1 MAHAPPPPIRDDA
14 DDGTPRGDAAP
25 HGHPHHRGGR
35 IARWIAGVLLLLI
48 VGAVG
53 LVLVLTNTDW
63 GREQL
68 RQRVVAA
75 LAGTV
80 HGRFQ
85 VGRISGN
92 LLKGITLHDVAIA
105 DSSGAPFF
113 RVDSMST
120 RYGLRSFFSKKIEL
134 SDVSL
139 FRPVVVLDR
148 RPGQPW
154 NWERIFPRDTTKVDT
169 ATGPGWGDWLIFR
182 QVRMV
187 DGRVTVRV
195 PWAPADSLTPAQRDS
210 AIRVALDTT
219 SRANIERVPGGFQNV
234 QEYREMYARLP
245 LVRLAHPDFPARRI
259 EADSLRLVAL
269 PFRPPAAVVRQARGA
284 FEMTGDSLWFRN
296 VEALLPASRATL
308 TGRYD
313 LNTGDLRI
321 GGRANPVALA
331 DVRVGLPTLP
341 EGTLTSDFAVTIA
354 DSAQGFRFDALDL
367 RIGETT
373 ARGRVAIVLSDS
385 ANTAPVTFDSTALV
399 FERLDTRLIERLAP
413 AVEIP
418 RHGILGGRLAAD
430 GSLAALQLDGDVTFD
445 EPRTGRSRVIAAG
458 EIGTADG
465 VVRARGLRVQLA
477 PVQVDLAGLFVE
489 DLPVSG
495 TLTGRTVLEGST
507 DTRLVATGLDL
518 THLDRG
524 ARSRLTGRATVSLGR
539 GTPARE
545 PAPPART
552 VAASPAPL
560 RDDARRRTAAD
571 GPRRAAPWFDVD
583 VTARPLSLVTIG
595 RFAPAAGLRG
605 TASGPIRLTGTMD
618 DLRVASALRLSDG
631 GALSARGQL
640 DLTGVIGYDLQVGTQ
655 LFNANSVVAK
665 APRTSLTGQFAAR
678 GRGTDPATLTAQVSA
693 DITTSTLDTVALDAA
708 RIRLR
713 AAQGVLNVDT
723 LSVRAPGAIADVV
736 GTFGLTGRHSGALQY
751 RVAVDSLPGIARYLP
766 SDTGAV
772 APRPMIAAQR
782 LAAARADS
790 AARAREAAV
799 AIAAGDAAPI
809 PPVTIDTATAIPRD
823 SLSGSVYAAG
833 EIRGSIENFDLR
845 GRAGASRLVALGN
858 QVERARV
865 AYHWLG
871 ARTPGSALAVAAV
884 ADSVRAA
891 GFALDSIDA
900 RATWRPDAVG
910 TSSGTAMVAV
920 FQDVGRSYDLRADYG
935 IFPDRRE
942 AKFSQLRLRFDST
955 LWASTRPGAI
965 RWGQPGIEVE
975 TLELSNGA
983 TGRIFAD
990 GRLPTTGPADLTVAV
1005 RDFEIG
1011 DALGLLQ
1018 SDVTMTGRVSLDA
1031 TLRGTGAAPIIDA
1044 QALVAGARFRGTPVP
1059 DVRATV
1065 AYADQRLTGNAAVT
1079 SNALTDS
1086 VGPGRP
1092 VLTATGAL
1100 PINLA
1105 LQGVTGPRLAE
1116 AAPLT
1121 VDARLDSL
1129 PLDLASRFTD
1139 AVSDVRGTASGTLS
1153 VRGTVRSPEPN
1164 GTLRLDNAGLVLA
1177 ATGTR
1182 LRDAL
1187 GVVQLRGDSVVVDS
1201 LVGYTMPRRQGRIA
1215 IRGGIGI
1222 ADAARPSFDLQL
1234 VADRARVLDNEDGR
1248 IDANAQIAVYGPFD
1262 RVFVSGGARV
1272 LGGVYYIPES
1282 DSKQVLNANDPAVFA
1297 VIDTTRLGDQE
1308 IVAAQSPLLQNLR
1321 IDLLVGVDRDTWVR
1335 SREANVEVYSD
1346 GDLRVRVDRARQ
1358 AVVLDGIVVT
1368 ERGQYT
1374 FLSKRFDVKRGSATF
1389 IGSQEL
1395 DPNLQIT
1402 AEYSVRQAA
1411 REPLVIRILIGGT
1424 VSEPRI
1430 SLESDAQPPIPQTDL
1445 LSYLA
1450 FGSESGSLLQVGGS
1464 SVAGSS
1470 AGGVPIGATARLAT
1484 QQLTG
1489 VALGVL
1495 ADASEARL
1503 GRSLGADVLN
1513 ITPVPDLPP
1522 ELFRADVSGLEAVLK
1537 GTQIEF
1543 GKYFNRQLFVGL
1555 QATPLFFQ
1563 GDPPIPG
1570 FRIEYRFRRLPGY
1583 SLESAWQPRF
1593 FLPEPSLAPQNIDP
1607 QNALGVFLVRRWR
1620 F

>member
-1 MAHAPPPPIRDDA
+1 MAHASQPPVRDDA
-14 DDGTPRGDAAP
+14 DAGSASGAGPGA
-25 HGHPHHRGGR
+25 HGHRRGGR
-35 IARWIAGVLLLLI
+35 IARWVAGILLLLV
-48 VGAVG
+48 VGVVG
-53 LVLVLTNTDW
+53 LVLVLSNTDW

-105 DSSGAPFF
+105 DSSNNPFF

-120 RYGLRSFFSKKIEL
+120 RYGLRSFVSKKIEL
-134 SDVSL
+134 SGVSL
-139 FRPVVVLDR
+139 FRPVIVLDR

-154 NWERIFPRDTTKVDT
+154 NFARIFPSDSTTTDTST
-169 ATGPGWGDWLIFR
+169 APGWGDWLVFR
-182 QVRMV
+182 DVRLV

-195 PWAPADSLTPAQRDS
+195 PWAPSDSLTPAQQDS
-210 AIRVALDTT
+210 AVRVALDTA
-219 SRANIERVPGGFQNV
+219 SRANIVRVPGGFQNV
-234 QEYREMYARLP
+234 QEYREMFARLP
-245 LVRLAHPDFPARRI
+245 LVRLAHPDFPTRRI
-259 EADSLRLVAL
+259 ESDSLRLVAL
-269 PFRPPAAVVRQARGA
+269 PFKPPAAVVRQARGA
-284 FEMTGDSLWFRN
+284 FELNGDSLWFRN
-296 VEALLPASRATL
+296 VEAVLPASRATL

-321 GGRANPVALA
+321 GGKAMPVTLA
-331 DVRVGLPTLP
+331 DVRFILPMLP
-341 EGTLTSDFAVTIA
+341 DGTATSDFAVSLA
-354 DSAQGFRFDALDL
+354 DSAQGYRFDALDL
-367 RIGETT
+367 KTGETT

-385 ANTAPVTFDSTALV
+385 AGTARVTFDSTALV
-399 FERLDTRLIERLAP
+399 FRALDTRLIERLAP

-430 GSLAALQLDGDVTFD
+430 GSLAALRLDGDVTFD
-445 EPRTGRSRVIAAG
+445 EPRTGRSRVLAAG
-458 EIGTADG
+458 EIGTENG
-465 VVRARGLRVQLA
+465 VVRARGLKVQLA
-477 PVQVDLAGLFVE
+477 PVQVDLARLFVQ

-495 TLTGRTVLEGST
+495 TLTGSTTLEGST
-507 DTRLVATGLDL
+507 DARLVATGLDL

-524 ARSRLTGRATVSLGR
+524 ARSRLTGRATVSLGS
-539 GTPARE
+539 GAPARA

-552 VAASPAPL
+552 LAATPAPL
-560 RDDARRRTAAD
+560 RDDARRRAAD

-583 VTARPLSLVTIG
+583 VTARPLSLVTVG

-618 DLRVASALRLSDG
+618 DLRVASALTLSDG

-640 DLTGVIGYDLQVGTQ
+640 DLTGVIGYDMRVETL
-655 LFNANSVVAK
+655 LFNANTVVAK
-665 APRTSLTGQFAAR
+665 APRTSLSGQFAAR
-678 GRGTDPATLTAQVSA
+678 GRGTDPATLTSVVSA
-693 DITTSTLDTVALDAA
+693 DITTSTLDTVAVDAA

-713 AAQGVLNVDT
+713 AAQGVLSVDT
-723 LSVRAPGAIADVV
+723 LSVRAPGTLADVV
-736 GTFGLTGRHSGALQY
+736 GTFGLTGNHSGALQY

-766 SDTGAV
+766 RDSGAV
-772 APRPMIAAQR
+772 APRPLIAAQR
-782 LAAARADS
+782 LARARADS
-790 AARAREAAV
+790 AAKARRVEVAV
-799 AIAAGDAAPI
+799 AAGDSAPV
-809 PPVTIDTATAIPRD
+809 PRVVVDTPTTIARD

-845 GRAGASRLVALGN
+845 GRAGVSRLVALGN

-865 AYHWLG
+865 AYNWIG

-891 GFALDSIDA
+891 GFALDSLDA
-900 RATWRPDAVG
+900 RATWRPDGVG
-910 TSSGTAMVAV
+910 RSSGTAMVAL
-920 FQDVGRSYDLRADYG
+920 FQDIGRSYDLRADYG
-935 IFPDRRE
+935 VFPDRRE
-942 AKFSQLRLRFDST
+942 ATFSQLRLRFDST
-955 LWASTRPGAI
+955 LWAATRPGAI

-975 TLELSNGA
+975 TLELTNGA
-983 TGRIFAD
+983 TGRLFVD

-1011 DALGLLQ
+1011 DVLGLLQ
-1018 SDVTMTGRVSLDA
+1018 SDVTFTGRVSLDA
-1031 TLRGTGAAPIIDA
+1031 RLQGTAAAPLLRGEAM
-1044 QALVAGARFRGTPVP
+1044 VAGARYRGADVP

-1065 AYADQRLTGNAAVT
+1065 NYADQRLTGDAAVT
-1079 SNALTDS
+1079 TSAVT
-1086 VGPGRP
+1086 GTRP
-1092 VLTATGAL
+1092 VLTATGGV

-1116 AAPLT
+1116 NAPLT

-1139 AVSDVRGTASGTLS
+1139 AVADVHGTASGTMA
-1153 VRGTVRSPEPN
+1153 VRGTVRSPEPR
-1164 GTLRLDNAGLVLA
+1164 GTVRLADAGFVLA

-1182 LRDAL
+1182 LREAL

-1201 LVGYTMPRRQGRIA
+1201 LVGYTLARRRGRVA

-1222 ADAARPSFDLQL
+1222 ATPSQPSFDLQL
-1234 VADRARVLDNEDGR
+1234 VVDRARVLDSEQGR
-1248 IDANAQIAVYGPFD
+1248 IDASAQIAVYGPFD

-1272 LGGVYYIPES
+1272 LGGVFYIPES
-1282 DSKQVLNANDPAVFA
+1282 DKKQVLSADDPAVFA
-1297 VIDTTRLGDQE
+1297 VIDTTRLLE
-1308 IVAAQSPLLQNLR
+1308 NELVAAQSPLLENLR
-1321 IDLLVGVDRDTWVR
+1321 VDLFVGVDRDTWVR
-1335 SREANVEVYSD
+1335 SREANVEVFSD
-1346 GDLRVRVDRARQ
+1346 GDLRVRVDRAKQ

-1389 IGSQEL
+1389 VGSQEL

-1402 AEYSVRQAA
+1402 AEYAVRQAA

-1430 SLESDAQPPIPQTDL
+1430 SLESDAQPPIAQTDL

-1450 FGSESGSLLQVGGS
+1450 FGSGSGSLLQVGGS
-1464 SVAGSS
+1464 SVS
-1470 AGGVPIGATARLAT
+1470 GGGGGDAIGATGRLAT

-1555 QATPLFFQ
+1555 QATPVFYQ

-1570 FRIEYRFRRLPGY
+1570 FRIEYRFSGLPGY

-1593 FLPEPSLAPQNIDP
+1593 FLPAPSLAPQNIDP
-1607 QNALGVFLVRRWR
+1607 QNALGVFFVRRWR